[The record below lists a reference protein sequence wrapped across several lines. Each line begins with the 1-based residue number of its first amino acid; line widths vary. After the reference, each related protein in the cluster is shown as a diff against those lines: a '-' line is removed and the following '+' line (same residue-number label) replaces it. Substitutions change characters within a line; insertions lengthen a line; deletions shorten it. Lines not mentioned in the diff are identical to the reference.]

1 LSIDELRH
9 LTNVI
14 LEKDELIHRERDRFE
29 STFNSISDCII
40 IVNDDLIIQ
49 DVNTKT
55 LNLLKLDK
63 SEILNKK
70 YNNFFSYTTGLPYNK
85 LKFCK
90 LSKTFEHYDK
100 SRDIWWMVTIS
111 PIIENEDLIGYVHIL
126 KDINAQKLT
135 QQALE
140 DKTFDLL
147 AYNQELT
154 ATIEEL
160 QDRNNELTNIEGF
173 IDNLFT
179 NFPIPICY
187 TDLNNN
193 ILKSNKLFNQ
203 LNYNNSILTNENTT
217 QFIKYNGS
225 KTPIGI
231 VYCIVKGENN
241 EIINGNNDAA
251 EISVNKNNEVN
262 NSSSNNPINSVLRD
276 ACIENET
283 LKRDGGRV

>member
-9 LTNVI
+9 LTDII
-14 LEKDELIHRERDRFE
+14 LEKDELIHRERDRWE
-29 STFNSISDCII
+29 STFNSINDCII

-49 DVNTKT
+49 DVNTKAI
-55 LNLLKLDK
+55 NLLKLDK
-63 SEILNKK
+63 SKILNKI
-70 YNNFFSYTTGLPYNK
+70 YNTFFSYTTGLPYNK

-100 SRDIWWMVTIS
+100 QRDTWWIVTIS
-111 PIIENEDLIGYVHIL
+111 PIIENEDLLGYVHVL

-160 QDRNNELTNIEGF
+160 QDRNNELTTIEEF
-173 IDNLFT
+173 INNLFT
-179 NFPIPICY
+179 NFPIPMCY

-193 ILKSNKLFNQ
+193 IINSNKLFKK
-203 LNYNNSILTNENTT
+203 LNYNSSILTNENTT
-217 QFIKYNGS
+217 QFIKYNS
-225 KTPIGI
+225 NKTPIGI
-231 VYCIVKGENN
+231 VYCIVNGENN
-241 EIINGNNDAA
+241 KINNTEDATEILVNKINNNPNDANL
-251 EISVNKNNEVN
+251 V
-262 NSSSNNPINSVLRD
+262 RD

-283 LKRDGGRV
+283 LKRDIGGRV